1 MAVCDLY
8 NLRDLTP
15 GLTVFA
21 VSLQERLQVGFS
33 TLRELIL
40 KRPATQ
46 QQLLHTLLE
55 LTTNEKEQV
64 RVQAIH
70 SAKKLHTRPELAESI
85 EVKDIYGITSL
96 LVHRNPHFFRILFT
110 RYCRRRS

>member
-1 MAVCDLY
+1 M
-8 NLRDLTP
+8 
-15 GLTVFA
+15 
-21 VSLQERLQVGFS
+21 QERLQVGFS

-46 QQLLHTLLE
+46 EQLLQTLLE

-85 EVKDIYGITSL
+85 EVKYISSL
-96 LVHRNPHFFRILFT
+96 ALRFFFIGMFSEFYSQNIAVAT
-110 RYCRRRS
+110 CVVSNMKDNVS

>member
-1 MAVCDLY
+1 MFIF
-8 NLRDLTP
+8 
-15 GLTVFA
+15 FA
-21 VSLQERLQVGFS
+21 GSLQERLQVGFS

-46 QQLLHTLLE
+46 QQLLQTLLE

-85 EVKDIYGITSL
+85 EVNVVSGLTPL
-96 LVHRNPHFFRILFT
+96 LFIGTLFSSEFYSQNFSVASCDLSNNANT
-110 RYCRRRS
+110 MKRV